1 MVRPGSR
8 PPRRPSRP
16 LTALPVIGLLAV
28 VLGSL
33 VTVGAGARP
42 STAAAAGRDA
52 VTIVTAEPQTLDPNL
67 AGDVGSARVS
77 AQLFE
82 SLTALDPGLNVR
94 PALAESWQVLDGGRR
109 VVFTMR
115 PGLTFSDGS
124 PLTADDVVRSW
135 RRVVDPAVPS
145 PLASLMADVTGATA
159 FLRRQST
166 DPGTIGIRA
175 KDGTVE
181 VLLDRPVG
189 ADFPAVVA
197 GPTFAVVPAG
207 VGSSADALK
216 PGRQFVGSG
225 GYLLTDA
232 TADELTLSANEHYWA
247 GKPAIPTVHLKTSLG
262 GASPVDEFEKGT
274 IDYTP
279 VGDADAAWIRY
290 DPSLG
295 PALRTVPSAAV
306 TYYGFDTRVKPFD
319 DPRVRQ
325 AFAWAVDW
333 KRIVELGSNGST
345 FPATSMVPPGIPG
358 RSSQDFAPRHDPEA
372 ARAALAAAGYPGGA
386 GFPEVVL
393 MTGGLASDEAVV
405 AELKRELGVTVRA
418 ETMGQGYFERLAADP
433 PAMWALGW
441 IADYPGPNDF
451 LGLLLGSDSSS
462 NYGRWSSPEF
472 DAAIA
477 EAGAAGDP
485 TAARAAYDKAETVV
499 QRDVPVIPLSYD
511 SGYALARDG
520 LLGASESGLGI
531 LRLAGL
537 AWGPGS

>member
-8 PPRRPSRP
+8 PPRRSSRP
-16 LTALPVIGLLAV
+16 LTALPVLGLLAV
-28 VLGSL
+28 VLGTL
-33 VTVGAGARP
+33 MTVGAGARP
-42 STAAAAGRDA
+42 TTVVAAGRDA
-52 VTIVTAEPQTLDPNL
+52 VTIVTGEPQTLDPNL

-77 AQLFE
+77 SQLFE

-94 PALAESWQVLDGGRR
+94 PALAESWQVLDEGRR
-109 VVFTMR
+109 VVFKMR

-135 RRVVDPAVPS
+135 RRVVDPSAPS

-159 FLRRQST
+159 YLRRASS

-175 KDGTVE
+175 VDGSVE

-197 GPTFAVVPAG
+197 GPTFAVVPTA
-207 VGSSADALK
+207 VGKDPAALH
-216 PGRQFVGSG
+216 PGPGFVGSG
-225 GYLLTDA
+225 GYRLTAA
-232 TADELTLSANEHYWA
+232 TADELTLSANERYWA
-247 GKPAIPTVHLKTSLG
+247 GAPTIPTVHLKTSLG
-262 GASPVDEFEKGT
+262 GASPVDAYEKGT

-279 VGDADAAWIRY
+279 VGDADAAWMRY
-290 DPSLG
+290 DPKLG
-295 PALRTVPSAAV
+295 RALRTVPSAAV

-358 RSSQDFAPRHDPEA
+358 RSDQDFSPRHDPEA

-386 GFPEVVL
+386 GFPDVVL

-405 AELKRELGVTVRA
+405 AELKRELGVTVRTEA
-418 ETMGQGYFERLAADP
+418 MGQGYFERLAADP

-451 LGLLLGSDSSS
+451 LGLLLGSDSTS

-477 EAGAAGDP
+477 EAGAAADP
-485 TAARAAYDKAETVV
+485 TAARAAYDRAETVV
-499 QRDVPVIPLSYD
+499 QRDVAGHPASYD
-511 SGYALARDG
+511 TGYALARDG

-537 AWGPGS
+537 AWAPGS

>member
-1 MVRPGSR
+1 
-8 PPRRPSRP
+8 
-16 LTALPVIGLLAV
+16 
-28 VLGSL
+28 VLGTLLL
-33 VTVGAGARP
+33 VLGLALTGTGMVPTAV
-42 STAAAAGRDA
+42 AAAARDS
-52 VTIVTAEPQTLDPNL
+52 VTIVSGEPQTVDPNL

-135 RRVVDPAVPS
+135 RRIVDPAAPS

-159 FLRRQST
+159 FLRRTST
-166 DPGTIGIRA
+166 DPQTIGVRA
-175 KDGTVE
+175 VDGTVE

-189 ADFPAVVA
+189 ADLPAIVA
-197 GPTFAVVPAG
+197 GPTFAVVPAA
-207 VGSSADALK
+207 VGRDASALEAG
-216 PGRQFVGSG
+216 PGFVASG
-225 GYLLTDA
+225 GYRLTAA
-232 TADELTLSANEHYWA
+232 TADELTLTANDHYWA
-247 GKPAIPTVHLKTSLG
+247 GRPAIPTVHLKTSLG
-262 GASPVDEFEKGT
+262 GASPVDAFEKGSV
-274 IDYTP
+274 DYTP
-279 VGDADAAWIRY
+279 IGEADAAWIRY
-290 DPSLG
+290 DPKLG
-295 PALRTVPSAAV
+295 ATLRSVPSAAV

-333 KRIVELGSNGST
+333 KRIVTLGSDGST
-345 FPATSMVPPGIPG
+345 VPATSMVPPGIPG
-358 RSSQDFAPRHDPEA
+358 RSDRDFSPRHDPEA
-372 ARAALAAAGYPGGA
+372 ARAALAAAGYPGGV

-393 MTGGLASDEAVV
+393 MTGGLGSDEAVV
-405 AELKRELGVTVRA
+405 AELKRELGVTVRPEA
-418 ETMGQGYFERLAADP
+418 MGAGYFERLAADP
-433 PAMWALGW
+433 PAMWALSW

-451 LGLLLGSDSSS
+451 LGLLLGSDSTS
-462 NYGRWSSPEF
+462 NYGHWSSPTF

-477 EAGAAGDP
+477 RAGAAADP
-485 TAARAAYDKAETVV
+485 TAARAAYDEAETAV
-499 QRDVPVIPLSYD
+499 QAEAPVIPLSYD
-511 SGYALARDG
+511 SGFALARDG

>member
-8 PPRRPSRP
+8 LPRRSSR
-16 LTALPVIGLLAV
+16 LATAFPVLGLLAV
-28 VLGSL
+28 VLGL
-33 VTVGAGARP
+33 AVAGAGIVP
-42 STAAAAGRDA
+42 VGVAAAGRDA
-52 VTIVTAEPQTLDPNL
+52 VTIVSGEPSTLDPNL

-109 VVFTMR
+109 VVFAMR
-115 PGLTFSDGS
+115 PGLTFSDGT

-135 RRVVDPAVPS
+135 RRIVDPAAPS

-159 FLRRQST
+159 FLRRAST
-166 DPGTIGIRA
+166 DPRTIGVRA
-175 KDGTVE
+175 VDGTVE
-181 VLLDRPVG
+181 VQLDRPVG
-189 ADFPAVVA
+189 ADLPAIVA
-197 GPTFAVVPAG
+197 GPTFAVVPTG
-207 VGSSADALK
+207 VGRDSGALQAG
-216 PGRQFVGSG
+216 PGFVGSG
-225 GYLLTDA
+225 GYRLTAA
-232 TADELTLSANEHYWA
+232 TADELTLSANDRYWA
-247 GKPAIPTVHLKTSLG
+247 GRPAIPTVHLKTSLG
-262 GASPVDEFEKGT
+262 GASPVDAFEKGT
-274 IDYTP
+274 VDYTP
-279 VGDADAAWIRY
+279 IGEADAAWIRY
-290 DPSLG
+290 DPKLG
-295 PALRTVPSAAV
+295 PTLRNVPSAAV

-345 FPATSMVPPGIPG
+345 LPATSMVPPGIPG
-358 RSSQDFAPRHDPEA
+358 RSERDFSPRHDPEA
-372 ARAALAAAGYPGGA
+372 ARAALAAAGYPDGV

-393 MTGGLASDEAVV
+393 MTGGLGSDEAVV
-405 AELKRELGVTVRA
+405 AELKRELGVTVRPEA
-418 ETMGQGYFERLAADP
+418 MGTGYFERLAADP
-433 PAMWALGW
+433 PAMWALSW

-451 LGLLLGSDSSS
+451 LGLLLGSDSTS
-462 NYGRWSSPEF
+462 NYGHWSSPAF

-477 EAGAAGDP
+477 RAGAATDP
-485 TAARAAYDKAETVV
+485 TAARAAYDEAEAAV
-499 QRDVPVIPLSYD
+499 QADVPVIPLSYD
-511 SGYALARDG
+511 SGYALSRGG